1 MHGPFDDEA
10 LERSV
15 QLDLRRLVPHP
26 TALFHAIGRGLAR
39 AVGG

>member
-1 MHGPFDDEA
+1 MHGSFDDEA

-26 TALFHAIGRGLAR
+26 TAVAHGVGRLLAR
-39 AVGG
+39 ALG